1 MVGKLTPDTVMSC
14 SRLPAILG
22 LSPYASPNDELA
34 RTIDALEGRSSTW
47 AGTEAAEW
55 GNRLEPVILETMVER
70 LGLDVLHVPTTPYA
84 APDGIQLN
92 ASLDGVGSMVNPGLT
107 IRLKTDPDKGIYV
120 VGQNEIVLKGAGV
133 LESKLTNSAPEDVP
147 APYRGPIQL
156 QGCMLC
162 TGYEWGAI
170 GVLYR
175 GTELRIFVYA
185 RDEARI
191 AEIISAVDEFERR
204 KQGPD
209 WYPPVSTADAAR
221 TWSNAEPDAPP
232 VNLPT
237 DAVDLIDDLIVAR
250 ETIKAAEE
258 IAEVTQAALMELL
271 GNHTE
276 GLATDRDGTVYRVR
290 WPSRTYKPQP
300 AKTTPA
306 KAGYTVR
313 QKTLDIKVLEPA

>member
-55 GNRLEPVILETMVER
+55 GNRLEPVILETMSDR
-70 LGLDVLHVPTTPYA
+70 LGLDVLHIPTTPYA

-92 ASLDGVGSMVNPGLT
+92 ASLDGVGAMAHPNLT
-107 IRLKTDPDKGIYV
+107 LRVTTDPIKGIYV
-120 VGQNEIVLKGAGV
+120 VGATELVLRGPGV
-133 LESKLTNSAPEDVP
+133 LESKLTNSAPEDEP
-147 APYRGPIQL
+147 AAHRGPIQL

-175 GTELRIFVYA
+175 GTELRVFVYQ
-185 RDEARI
+185 RNEERI
-191 AEIISAVDEFERR
+191 AEIIAAVADFERR

-209 WYPPVSTADAAR
+209 WYPPVSTADAAK

-232 VNLPT
+232 VTLPV
-237 DAVDLIDDLIVAR
+237 DAVDLIDDLMVAR
-250 ETIKAAEE
+250 QTIKAAEE
-258 IAEVTQAALMELL
+258 IAEATQAALMEML
-271 GNHTE
+271 GNHVE
-276 GLATDRDGTVYRVR
+276 GIATDRDGTVYRVR

-300 AKTTPA
+300 AKQTPA

-313 QKTLDIKVLEPA
+313 QKTLDVRVLETA